1 MRSRYDA
8 AMGAWSGEPFGN
20 DTAADWLWELDD
32 SSDWDVVRAALDE
45 ALEPVDGVDAD
56 IASTAIAAAEV
67 VARGLR
73 HSPVTGAQ
81 ASADE
86 DDSDDEDDEDADDDD
101 DSDESITEFLKRAG
115 DPSAE
120 VVQLAL
126 SALDA
131 ATGGASELTE
141 LWAESGDTEWAQAN
155 AKLRANLG
163 G

>member
-1 MRSRYDA
+1 
-8 AMGAWSGEPFGN
+8 MGAWSGEPFGN

>member
-1 MRSRYDA
+1 
-8 AMGAWSGEPFGN
+8 MGAWSGEPFGN

-45 ALEPVDGVDAD
+45 ALEPVDVIDAD
-56 IASTAIAAAEV
+56 VASTAIAAAEV

-81 ASADE
+81 ASADV
-86 DDSDDEDDEDADDDD
+86 DDSDDDEEDDDD

-131 ATGGASELTE
+131 ATGSSSELTE